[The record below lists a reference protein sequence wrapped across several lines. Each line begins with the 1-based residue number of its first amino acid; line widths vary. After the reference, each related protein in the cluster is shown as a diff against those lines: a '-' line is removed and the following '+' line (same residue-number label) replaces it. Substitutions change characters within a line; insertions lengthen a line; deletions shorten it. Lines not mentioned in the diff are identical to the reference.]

1 MSHDA
6 KQINVNFV
14 EFAQLLA
21 GREVRSQLQSR
32 YPTTNSI
39 YIKNYNFFEYFM
51 CLKILKTTIGNS
63 AEVS

>member
-21 GREVRSQLQSR
+21 GREVRSQLQSS
-32 YPTTNSI
+32 YSTKNN
-39 YIKNYNFFEYFM
+39 IKLKNLNFYA
-51 CLKILKTTIGNS
+51 LKILKTAIGNS
-63 AEVS
+63 AEAS